1 MRKSIEYMNLRLTI
15 KLWMLGAVALC
26 VATGSD
32 ALTLGRAR
40 GVALL
45 GQPLE
50 LSVSVQSAADEALST
65 ECFEAEVY
73 YGENRQDASR
83 VKVSVSETSLGQ
95 ALSVKVTSFAAVDE
109 PVVTVY
115 LRGGCA
121 QKTTRKYV
129 LLADM
134 ASEPAAVQVPAVVPT
149 VRAVIAAPDAKPM
162 AAVNPVQST
171 VAPQG
176 ADTSTGTKKPRTQAK
191 ASASTM
197 RSSDRLGA
205 YSPAAPSVVKKP
217 RLKLA
222 AIDLTERDPVLRLSN
237 ELLSSPL
244 EDLQKRAEA
253 IATWRSLNETTQDVL
268 NEQARMR
275 AVDVDLK
282 ALREQMA
289 KNQTQLLEL
298 GGRLE
303 KAEAQRYANPLVY
316 GLFLLL
322 LVLVVGL
329 VWTWKRLREANVD
342 PYPWWSGSA
351 DSVHSTHEDSHSL
364 SGTRET
370 IASPNSQMEAQP
382 TVSEKTI
389 AYTAQMPAPQ
399 RGLSAVDIDIDVDL
413 EMGPSVFAPVARN
426 DLPSLQA
433 QTSMVLTDG
442 PKFDHAV
449 RDFAHS
455 VAGTLR
461 AINSQELLDVRQ
473 QADFFM
479 TLGQYEDAIHL
490 LEADIKES
498 GESNP
503 LVYLDLLKILHTLSR
518 KDAFDRYRKE
528 FNILFT
534 GEVPEYVTFHQS
546 GNRLDQYSD
555 VCREISEAWS
565 TTATLDVIERYLVK
579 SNDGSHQWH
588 FDLEAYRDLLML
600 HGVAGRIEAAS
611 DSVLAPFRASK
622 PTTTSTATA
631 TVNHADGI
639 YYDPSVASDASDD
652 TVPLP
657 AIGGTVPG
665 DVDLNLDSASQNLI
679 DFEVSGFSHTGSP
692 DTRKK

>member
-1 MRKSIEYMNLRLTI
+1 MNPRLTI
-15 KLWMLGAVALC
+15 KLWTLGVVALC
-26 VATGSD
+26 AASGSD

-40 GVALL
+40 STALL

-50 LSVSVQSAADEALST
+50 VSVSVQSAPDEALSA

-73 YGENRQDASR
+73 YGDNRQDASR
-83 VKVSVSETSLGQ
+83 VRVNVSETSTGQ
-95 ALSVKVTSFAAVDE
+95 LLSVKVTSYAAVDE

-115 LRGGCA
+115 LRGGCG

-134 ASEPAAVQVPAVVPT
+134 ASEPVAVVQAPMASPT
-149 VRAVIAAPDAKPM
+149 VRATNPAPVATLATAAS
-162 AAVNPVQST
+162 PVQPASVPQST
-171 VAPQG
+171 
-176 ADTSTGTKKPRTQAK
+176 DTSTAAKKPRAQTRV
-191 ASASTM
+191 SANAM
-197 RSSDRLGA
+197 RSSDSLSAHAPGA
-205 YSPAAPSVVKKP
+205 VKKP

-237 ELLSSPL
+237 ELLNTPQ

-253 IATWRSLNETTQDVL
+253 IATWRALNATAQDVL
-268 NEQARMR
+268 NEQTRMH

-282 ALREQMA
+282 SLREQTA
-289 KNQTQLLEL
+289 KNQAQLLEL

-316 GLFLLL
+316 GLLLL
-322 LVLVVGL
+322 LLALVTGL
-329 VWTWKRLREANVD
+329 AWAWKRLRDANVD
-342 PYPWWSGSA
+342 PYPWWSGGS
-351 DSVHSTHEDSHSL
+351 DSVHGAHEDSGLHLPVHDTVDSPHS
-364 SGTRET
+364 R
-370 IASPNSQMEAQP
+370 IEAQP
-382 TVSEKTI
+382 TYSEKTV
-389 AYTAQMPAPQ
+389 AYTAQAPQ
-399 RGLSAVDIDIDVDL
+399 QRVSSVDIDIDVDL

-426 DLPSLQA
+426 DLPPLPPQPG
-433 QTSMVLTDG
+433 MVATDK
-442 PKFDHAV
+442 PKAEPGA

-490 LEADIKES
+490 LEADIKDS

-518 KDAFDRYRKE
+518 KEAFERYRKE

-534 GEVPEYVTFHQS
+534 GEVPEYVTFSQS
-546 GNRLDQYSD
+546 GSRLDQYPD
-555 VCREISEAWS
+555 VCREITEAWH
-565 TTATLDVIERYLVK
+565 TTAALEVIERYLVK
-579 SNDGSHQWH
+579 SKDANQQLH

-600 HGVAGRIEAAS
+600 HGVAGRVEGLS
-611 DSVLAPFRASK
+611 DSLLAPFSASK
-622 PTTTSTATA
+622 AVSTATA
-631 TVNHADGI
+631 NHADGI
-639 YYDPSVASDASDD
+639 TYDPPATHEVGAD

-657 AIGGTVPG
+657 AISSSVHG

-679 DFEVSGFSHTGSP
+679 DFEVSGFSNTGSP
-692 DTRKK
+692 NTRKI

>member
-1 MRKSIEYMNLRLTI
+1 MNLSLTI
-15 KLWMLGAVALC
+15 KFWMLGAVALC
-26 VATGSD
+26 AATGSD

-40 GVALL
+40 GGALL

-50 LSVSVQSAADEALST
+50 LSVTVQSAADEALST

-73 YGENRQDASR
+73 YGENRQDAAR
-83 VKVSVSETSLGQ
+83 VKVSVSETSPGQ
-95 ALSVKVTSFAAVDE
+95 ALTVKVVSYANVDE

-115 LRGGCA
+115 LRGGCG
-121 QKTTRKYV
+121 QKSTRKYV

-134 ASEPAAVQVPAVVPT
+134 ASEPALAQTPVALPT
-149 VRAVIAAPDAKPM
+149 VRPASLSPEPKPA
-162 AAVNPVQST
+162 AAVSPAQSSIPSQST
-171 VAPQG
+171 
-176 ADTSTGTKKPRTQAK
+176 DTPSVTKKARTFPK
-191 ASASTM
+191 VPSGNIRT
-197 RSSDRLGA
+197 SDRL
-205 YSPAAPSVVKKP
+205 AANAPLAPPVLKKA

-222 AIDLTERDPVLRLSN
+222 AVDLIERDPVLRLSN
-237 ELLSSPL
+237 ELLSAPQ

-253 IATWRSLNETTQDVL
+253 IATWRSLNETAQDVL
-268 NEQARMR
+268 NEQARMKS
-275 AVDVDLK
+275 VDADLK
-282 ALREQMA
+282 TLLEQTA

-329 VWTWKRLREANVD
+329 VWAWRRLREANVD
-342 PYPWWSGSA
+342 PYPWWSGSTDGVQGA
-351 DSVHSTHEDSHSL
+351 HLDSREL
-364 SGTRET
+364 IAARET
-370 IASPNSQMEAQP
+370 VATPNSRMDALP
-382 TVSEKTI
+382 IHSEKTI
-389 AYTAQMPAPQ
+389 ASSAHASAQQ
-399 RGLSAVDIDIDVDL
+399 RGVSEVDIDIDVNL
-413 EMGPSVFAPVARN
+413 EMGPSVFAPVARGN
-426 DLPSLQA
+426 HPPLPA
-433 QTSMVLTDG
+433 QQGMVLTDG
-442 PKFDHAV
+442 PKPDPVV

-479 TLGQYEDAIHL
+479 TLGQYEDAIQL
-490 LEADIKES
+490 LESDIKDN

-534 GEVPEYVTFHQS
+534 GEVPEYVMFNQS
-546 GNRLDQYSD
+546 GNRLDQYPE
-555 VCREISEAWS
+555 VCKEISEAWN
-565 TTATLDVIERYLVK
+565 TTSALDVIERYLVK
-579 SNDGSHQWH
+579 SKEGNQHCH
-588 FDLEAYRDLLML
+588 FDLEAYRDLLLL
-600 HGVAGRIEAAS
+600 HGVAGRIEATS
-611 DSVLAPFRASK
+611 DSVLAPFSASK
-622 PTTTSTATA
+622 PNSPFVTA
-631 TVNHADGI
+631 NNADGI
-639 YYDPSVASDASDD
+639 HFDQPAAGTAGSD

-657 AIGGTVPG
+657 AIGAAVHD

-679 DFEVSGFSHTGSP
+679 DFEVSGFSHAAIP